1 MKGLGI
7 LLGFNFLGLFLQQW
21 AHVPLPGNVIG
32 LVLFTACL
40 FAGIVK
46 LEWVEQ
52 SAGFLLRH
60 MLLFFAPVVVGVIE
74 FRGLLRTQWLPITSG
89 IVGSFLVVLL
99 ITGWTAK
106 GLMRSDE
113 KDR

>member
-1 MKGLGI
+1 MKGLAI

-99 ITGWTAK
+99 VTGWTAK
-106 GLMRSDE
+106 GLMRSE
-113 KDR
+113 ERDR